1 MMFFPILKK
10 NVFFILDRIKYHK
23 LNIWPYLFFFQKK
36 ILRTILNLFP
46 YKDVSILSNDLNPE
60 SKMDTSFKK
69 NKRVDFNSYDFSNF
83 IIFKNNIIKKKIM
96 QFIRTQVDLTF
107 REIDFLIR
115 LKRIFVTMKIITEL

>member
-1 MMFFPILKK
+1 MALSI
-10 NVFFILDRIKYHK
+10 
-23 LNIWPYLFFFQKK
+23 FFQKK

-83 IIFKNNIIKKKIM
+83 IIFKNNIIKKNYAIYTDSGGPY
-96 QFIRTQVDLTF
+96 FSGDR
-107 REIDFLIR
+107 FLNKTKKNICDHENYYGTLNLF
-115 LKRIFVTMKIITEL
+115 LKN